1 MTNTGYPYDDW
12 YQEYQNLGGKK
23 IRKEYDNMVDIFHDH
38 TSFQYGVGTQDEDPH
53 GYDDRLEAY
62 EGCQKILHIDDEEM
76 NRLFRSIDNVTAYT

>member
-1 MTNTGYPYDDW
+1 MNDENPYDDW

-23 IRKEYDNMVDIFHDH
+23 IREEYDKMVDIFYDH
-38 TSFQYGVGTQDEDPH
+38 TSFQYGVGTQDEDPY

-62 EGCQKILHIDDEEM
+62 ERCQKILQIDDEEM